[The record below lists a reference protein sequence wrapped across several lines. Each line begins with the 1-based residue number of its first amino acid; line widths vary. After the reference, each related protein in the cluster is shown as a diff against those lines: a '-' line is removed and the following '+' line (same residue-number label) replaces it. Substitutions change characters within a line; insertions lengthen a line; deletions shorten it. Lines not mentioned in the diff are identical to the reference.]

1 MPLYLARFTRHGK
14 RLAEA
19 PAKVP
24 AKSPRLTAPGRRRM
38 TRRGATYEDSGR
50 MFLLIPY
57 PAINPVL
64 VHIGPLPIRWYA
76 LAYIAGLI
84 LGWAYVR
91 HLVRRDALWGGLPR
105 PSVAS
110 IDDLLVYVA
119 FGVIFGG
126 RLGYVLFYN
135 LPVYLAHPLQIFAL
149 WEGGMS
155 FHGGLFGAA
164 LGIILFARRMQV
176 PAASVMDIC
185 AAAVPIGLCLGRI
198 ANFIKPELW
207 GRPTDVPWAMIFPG
221 SDGQPR
227 HPSQLYKSALEG
239 VVLFLILA
247 VAIRLGALRRPGLTT
262 GLFAVGYGL
271 ARIICEF
278 FREPDP
284 QLGYLWAGATM
295 GQILSLPVIA
305 AGLAFIAF
313 ALRRR
318 EAKA

>member
-1 MPLYLARFTRHGK
+1 
-14 RLAEA
+14 
-19 PAKVP
+19 
-24 AKSPRLTAPGRRRM
+24 
-38 TRRGATYEDSGR
+38 

-57 PAINPVL
+57 PVINPVL
-64 VHIGPLPIRWYA
+64 VHIGPFPIRWYA

-91 HLVRRDALWGGLPR
+91 HLVGKEALWHGQPR
-105 PSVAS
+105 PSLAS

-119 FGVIFGG
+119 FGVILGG

-135 LPVYLAHPLQIFAL
+135 LPLYLTHPLQIFAL

-155 FHGGLFGAA
+155 FHGGLAGAA
-164 LGIILFARRMQV
+164 IGITLFARRVKV
-176 PAASVMDIC
+176 PVLSVMDIA
-185 AAAVPIGLCLGRI
+185 AAAVPIGLFLGRI

-227 HPSQLYKSALEG
+227 HPSQLYEASLEG
-239 VVLFLILA
+239 VVLFLVLA
-247 VAIRLGALRRPGLTT
+247 LAIRLGALRRPGLAT
-262 GLFAVGYGL
+262 GIFALGYGI

-278 FREPDP
+278 FRQPDP
-284 QLGYLWAGATM
+284 QLGYLWEGATM
-295 GQILSLPVIA
+295 GQILSLPLIA

-313 ALRRR
+313 ALRRP
-318 EAKA
+318 EVKA